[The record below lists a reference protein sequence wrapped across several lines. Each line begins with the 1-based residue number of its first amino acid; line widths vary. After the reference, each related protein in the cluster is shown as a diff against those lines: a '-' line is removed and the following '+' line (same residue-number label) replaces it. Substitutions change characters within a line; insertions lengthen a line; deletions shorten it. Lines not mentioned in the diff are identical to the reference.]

1 MTMLPR
7 AAALLGAGTLLG
19 FAALAPRTSSPN
31 PCDPRTD
38 SLRPAPSRDLYCIE
52 LFPADPG
59 SDLQGTAA
67 LEWVPGPFTVAVA
80 KDGSQLFNLR
90 FELTG
95 LPKLPGGRRA
105 GYVAWA
111 SPPTMTPLQRLGV
124 VQEGRTLVGP
134 VGFDRFVV
142 LVSEERDTATRTRT
156 GPIVLRGES
165 ASNRLRPPDL
175 FQFAIGA
182 TAPPMPEGHG
192 HHGRRDSLGWTGVP
206 MPPGLTML
214 AAEMALRP
222 QTPAWLPTAPPGTPD
237 VRPMQ
242 VVELNDG
249 DTLDLTA
256 GVVLRTIGG
265 RSYPMFGFN
274 GQHPGPLLRVSRGGA
289 VTVRFTN
296 RLPLPSTVHWHGL
309 RLDAPFDGVPHLT
322 QEPVEPGG
330 TFLYRLRFPD
340 GGIYWYH
347 PHVRDDIQQDLGLYG
362 NILVQPAS
370 AAWPKAREAFL
381 LLDDLLLGDDGLVP
395 YGRDTATHAA
405 MGRMGN
411 LLLVNGEPHWRLSA
425 TEGERIRLF
434 LTNAAG
440 ARTWNLSF
448 SEMTPIALVGGD
460 IGSYAQPVPVDHVVL
475 APAERQVV
483 DVEFPRPGRYV
494 LLNRVRA
501 LDHLNGRFFPQV
513 DTLGVVQVSPDSG
526 TVTRRPIRWRDT
538 ALARELAAFVA
549 RAPEAEVRTLE
560 LGVSF
565 VGLPYVAERLMR
577 LDSIYFMPVEWAG
590 TMPGMNWA
598 TTAAQARW
606 RLRDLATGR
615 DNHDIHWRFRRG
627 GLLRLTLVGARDV
640 LHAMQHPIHL
650 HGQRFL
656 VLAVGGIPNHHLVW
670 KDTVLVPAGGTV
682 ELLVDLSNPG
692 PWMLHCHIAEHLGA
706 GMMTTILVEEE

>member
-1 MTMLPR
+1 MR
-7 AAALLGAGTLLG
+7 ASHAAALLGIGALLAGAGPGTTP
-19 FAALAPRTSSPN
+19 AAPG

-38 SLRPAPSRDLYCIE
+38 SLHPAPSRDLYCIE
-52 LFPADPG
+52 LFPADPEG
-59 SDLQGTAA
+59 SVHGTAA
-67 LEWVPGPFTVAVA
+67 LEWVPGPFTVSVA
-80 KDGSQLFNLR
+80 ADGSQLFNLR
-90 FELTG
+90 FALTG
-95 LPKLPGGRRA
+95 LPPLPPGRRA

-111 SPPTMTPLQRLGV
+111 APPTLTPLQRLGV
-124 VQEGRTLVGP
+124 VREGRTLTGP
-134 VGFDRFVV
+134 VGFDRFMV
-142 LVSEERDTATRTRT
+142 LVSAEPDTLSQTRA

-175 FQFAIGA
+175 FQFALGA
-182 TAPPMPEGHG
+182 TAPPMPEGHA
-192 HHGRRDSLGWTGVP
+192 HHSMRDSLGWSGVP

-222 QTPAWLPTAPPGTPD
+222 ETPAWLPTAPPGTPD
-237 VRPMQ
+237 VQPMQ
-242 VVELNDG
+242 VVSLQDG

-256 GVVLRTIGG
+256 EVVLRTIAG
-265 RSYPMFGFN
+265 RSHPMFGFN
-274 GQHPGPLLRVSRGGA
+274 GQHPGPLLRVGRGSE

-322 QEPVEPGG
+322 QEPVEPGA

-370 AAWPKAREAFL
+370 AAWPTAREAFL
-381 LLDDLLLGDDGLVP
+381 LLDDLLLGEDGLVP

-411 LLLVNGEPHWRLSA
+411 LLLVNGEPRWRLHA
-425 TEGERIRLF
+425 KAGERIRLF

-448 SEMTPIALVGGD
+448 SDTTRMELAGGD
-460 IGSYAQPVPVDHVVL
+460 IGGYVEPIPVDHIVL

-483 DVEFPRPGRYV
+483 DVVFPLPGRYL

-501 LDHLNGRFFPQV
+501 LDHVNGRFFSQV
-513 DTLGVVQVSPDSG
+513 DTLGVVQVSSDSG
-526 TVTRRPIRWRDT
+526 TVARRPIRWRDT
-538 ALARELAAFVA
+538 ALARELAGFVA
-549 RAPEAEVRTLE
+549 RAPEAEARTLE

-565 VGLPYVAERLMR
+565 TGLPFVAERLMR